1 MFRASQNPKTM
12 SQTTRGYP
20 MSPTIND
27 LPRNSLDRD
36 YPPSIQ
42 RLYTATVFHQY
53 TLTKCIEQTDSYMYP
68 PPLQKKKEKRKE
80 VCFQGG
86 KVIKFN
92 VPGVDCE
99 ILTMSVSSPHNP

>member
-1 MFRASQNPKTM
+1 
-12 SQTTRGYP
+12 

-68 PPLQKKKEKRKE
+68 PPLQKKRKKKRGL
-80 VCFQGG
+80 FSGG
-86 KVIKFN
+86 KSYKVQRTW
-92 VPGVDCE
+92 CR
-99 ILTMSVSSPHNP
+99 L

>member
-20 MSPTIND
+20 MSPTIDD

-53 TLTKCIEQTDSYMYP
+53 TLTKCIEQTDSYSYIP
-68 PPLQKKKEKRKE
+68 PNPPKKKKKEKRF
-80 VCFQGG
+80 VFRG
-86 KVIKFN
+86 KK
-92 VPGVDCE
+92 
-99 ILTMSVSSPHNP
+99 L

>member
-53 TLTKCIEQTDSYMYP
+53 TLTKCIEQTDSYIYP
-68 PPLQKKKEKRKE
+68 PPLQKKRKKKRGL
-80 VCFQGG
+80 FSGG
-86 KVIKFN
+86 KSYKVQRTW
-92 VPGVDCE
+92 CR
-99 ILTMSVSSPHNP
+99 L